1 MGCVM
6 LFRTFLNKVLYII
19 NFKQAISELTAAA
32 ISGRADAMGN
42 PNQERDYHGR
52 FTHGLVDSLEQQLV
66 KKGAPNAH
74 ALAIEILA
82 AQGSVDPNSMGVVFQ
97 VGCERI
103 KTP

>member
-1 MGCVM
+1 
-6 LFRTFLNKVLYII
+6 
-19 NFKQAISELTAAA
+19 
-32 ISGRADAMGN
+32 MGN

-82 AQGSVDPNSMGVVFQ
+82 AQGSVDPKTGELTAHGRERERMGREARAKDRLASQTGHNPEHIVYDRRLGKAFV
-97 VGCERI
+97 
-103 KTP
+103 K